1 MGLSGGDGGGIE
13 LTPRATINKA
23 FTIFNI
29 KLYTQIYTQMK
40 MVHN

>member
-1 MGLSGGDGGGIE
+1 MVEMGGIE
-13 LTPRATINKA
+13 LASITTIKKA

-29 KLYTQIYTQMK
+29 KLYTQLYTQMK